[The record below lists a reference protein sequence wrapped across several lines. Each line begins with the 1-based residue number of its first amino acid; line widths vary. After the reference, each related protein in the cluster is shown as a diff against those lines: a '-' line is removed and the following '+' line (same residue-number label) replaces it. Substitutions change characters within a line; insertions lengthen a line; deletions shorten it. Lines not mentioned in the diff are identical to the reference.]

1 MLYSVSICLHIEY
14 EVIMSSNILK
24 EPPKPSGKQ
33 IRKAL
38 IDLDLTVLDLAR
50 AMEVSP
56 IYIRMIYQERRKATE
71 LRRRISR
78 YLAQHY
84 QRQGQP
90 VPKVFNQNNKE
101 KAA

>member
-1 MLYSVSICLHIEY
+1 MSRQ
-14 EVIMSSNILK
+14 IMN
-24 EPPKPSGKQ
+24 EPPTPTGKQ

-38 IDLDLTVLDLAR
+38 IDLDLTVMDLAR
-50 AMEVSP
+50 AMGVSP
-56 IYIRMIYQERRKATE
+56 LYIRRIYQERRKARD
-71 LRRRISR
+71 LRKRIAR

-90 VPKVFNQNNKE
+90 VPKAFNQSSKE